1 LQTLTLK
8 NSYWL
13 IQEVNQEVSQKS
25 HRNQLEKLVPEFYE
39 AGRRTVRKYPS
50 LPNIDWV
57 WLWSMSNH
65 YLLGKILNF
74 FGIPVFSV
82 LWLFEP
88 ATKYDAEVVYAVEAS
103 NMAQYAHKLVQ
114 SNHLGDKITVIAGK
128 IEEIDLPEK
137 VDIILSEPMGYM
149 LFNER
154 MLDTYFHAKK
164 VAEGSQHTEI

>member
-1 LQTLTLK
+1 
-8 NSYWL
+8 
-13 IQEVNQEVSQKS
+13 
-25 HRNQLEKLVPEFYE
+25 
-39 AGRRTVRKYPS
+39 
-50 LPNIDWV
+50 
-57 WLWSMSNH
+57 MSNH